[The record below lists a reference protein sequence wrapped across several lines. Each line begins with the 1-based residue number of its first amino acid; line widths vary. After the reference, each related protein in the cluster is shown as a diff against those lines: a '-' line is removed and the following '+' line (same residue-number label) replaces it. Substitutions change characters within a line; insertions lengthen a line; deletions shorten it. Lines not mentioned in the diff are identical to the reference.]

1 MKEMLAIFLT
11 ESCKSWSDQHKLDRI
26 EKITFPRAI
35 SPNDD
40 IVFGAGGGKQ
50 IKEEEQTEG
59 PKWDNFFVILISKAS
74 EARDYELLDVHH
86 LKTEPLVQTTHR
98 RTGRHRFEI
107 LMAKLRK
114 RVLIEG
120 GTNFLVFDSLSS

>member
-1 MKEMLAIFLT
+1 MGMRRYLPFMKEMLAIFLT

-50 IKEEEQTEG
+50 IKEKRSKQKDLNG
-59 PKWDNFFVILISKAS
+59 IIS
-74 EARDYELLDVHH
+74 
-86 LKTEPLVQTTHR
+86 
-98 RTGRHRFEI
+98 
-107 LMAKLRK
+107 
-114 RVLIEG
+114 
-120 GTNFLVFDSLSS
+120 SSF